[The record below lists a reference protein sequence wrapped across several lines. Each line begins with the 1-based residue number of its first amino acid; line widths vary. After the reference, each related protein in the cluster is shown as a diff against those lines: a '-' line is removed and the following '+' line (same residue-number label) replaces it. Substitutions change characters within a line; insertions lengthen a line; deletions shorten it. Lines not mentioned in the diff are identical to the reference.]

1 MNAASWTLTL
11 ASGARLVVAP
21 GLSSMTTYV
30 LLEQERWF
38 ESELGWLVD
47 RLQPGM
53 KALDIGANHGVYAIE
68 LARRVGARGHVWAFE
83 PTQVPRQ
90 RLRASVAANGLDDRL
105 TVVDAALAEAAGT
118 AEFSVHDN
126 SELNSRGGRQG
137 RRETVRLEALDAWW
151 DAAGRPSID
160 VVKLDAEGSELQVLA
175 GAQRF
180 FAACSP
186 VVMFEY
192 LHKGEVNVP
201 LVEAMQAMGFGI
213 FRLRPELGV
222 LVPLESE
229 REEMAFALNL
239 FGVRAEQ
246 QAALAAQGL
255 LVPAGAAGESHSADA
270 ISQAT
275 GDVAAAFARLVEGP
289 AASVLQTLTWPA
301 RDAGYGRALS
311 LAVAAFDATTAAP
324 AQRLQA
330 LQGALD
336 ILGEAGSAADAAA
349 ALESDLLRLRL
360 LHALGRRRAAVDAG
374 RAMLARWATYPAPT
388 WALLPPTAADRA
400 RPCTTAL
407 GPWLRQCVAEFVA
420 LQAQY
425 SSYFSAPRPVQWA
438 ELIEHP
444 DHGSEVERRYVL
456 SHVVAGQSFDP
467 ERLRLL
473 PSPASTSNPVLWRG
487 VIEATRA
494 DRAAAAAA
502 AAASTAM
509 PAEPQP
515 A

>member
-1 MNAASWTLTL
+1 MNGACWTLTL

-38 ESELGWLVD
+38 ESELGWLAD
-47 RLQPGM
+47 RVRPGM
-53 KALDIGANHGVYAIE
+53 QVLDIGANHGVYAVE
-68 LARRVGARGHVWAFE
+68 LARRVGAGGHVWAFE

-105 TVVDAALAEAAGT
+105 TVVDAALAECAGT

-126 SELNSRGGRQG
+126 SELNSRGGRHG

-151 DAAGRPSID
+151 DAAGRPGID
-160 VVKLDAEGSELQVLA
+160 IVKLDAEGSELQVLA
-175 GAQRF
+175 GGVRF
-180 FAACSP
+180 FEACSP

-192 LHKGEVNVP
+192 LHKSEVNAP
-201 LVEAMQAMGFGI
+201 LVQAMQALGFGI

-222 LVPLESE
+222 LVPLEPE

-239 FGVRAEQ
+239 FGLRAEQ

-255 LVPAGAAGESHSADA
+255 LVPAAAPADPESADA
-270 ISQAT
+270 IARAT
-275 GDVAAAFARLVEGP
+275 GDVAAACARLLEGP
-289 AASVLQTLTWPA
+289 AAPVLQTLAWPA
-301 RDAGYGRALS
+301 SEAGYGRALS
-311 LAVAAFDATTAAP
+311 LAVAAFDTTAAAP
-324 AQRLQA
+324 VQRVQA
-330 LQGALD
+330 LLGALD
-336 ILGEAGSAADAAA
+336 ILDEAASAADTPD
-349 ALESDLLRLRL
+349 ALEPDLLRLRL

-374 RAMLARWATYPAPT
+374 RAMLARWARYPQPT

-425 SSYFSAPRPVQWA
+425 SSYFSAPRPAQWA

-467 ERLRLL
+467 ERLHLL
-473 PSPASTSNPVLWRG
+473 PAPASTSNPVLWRG

-494 DRAAAAAA
+494 DLAAAAAA
-502 AAASTAM
+502 PATA
-509 PAEPQP
+509 AEPQP